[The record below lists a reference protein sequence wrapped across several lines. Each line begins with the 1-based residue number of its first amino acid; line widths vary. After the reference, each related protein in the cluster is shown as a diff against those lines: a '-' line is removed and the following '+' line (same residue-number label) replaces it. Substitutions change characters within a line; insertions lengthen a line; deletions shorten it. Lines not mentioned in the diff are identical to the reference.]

1 MTPDTMVLLPA
12 FNESHRIGV
21 VIEGIRESVPEC
33 RIVVVDDGS
42 TDDTTARALNHGVT
56 VLRLP
61 FNLGYGVALQTGY
74 KYAVTQG
81 VRFLVQLDADGQHD
95 PANIPALLERVTSG
109 SCDVC
114 IGSRFLEGEPYTI
127 PFVRRIG
134 MALFRRVASRLL
146 GQTVTDPTSGFQA
159 MNRRVLEF
167 FSRDS
172 YPVDY
177 PDVDVLVMLHR
188 HGFHIGEAPVVMHAR
203 IAGASLH
210 RGFRPVYY
218 LFKMGLD
225 IPLNLI
231 RREK

>member
-1 MTPDTMVLLPA
+1 MILLPA
-12 FNESHRIGV
+12 CNESARVGN
-21 VIEGIRESVPEC
+21 VIQAVRQAMPTA

-42 TDDTTARALNHGVT
+42 ADDTAAQALAHDAT

-74 KYAVTQG
+74 KYAVAQG
-81 VRFLVQLDADGQHD
+81 VRYLVQLDADGQHD
-95 PANIPALLERVTSG
+95 PAGIPRLLEPVTSG
-109 SCDVC
+109 ACDLC
-114 IGSRFLEGEPYTI
+114 IGSRFLEGEPYAI
-127 PFVRRIG
+127 PLARRLG
-134 MALFRRVASRLL
+134 MALFRRVASMIL

-188 HGFHIGEAPVVMHAR
+188 HGFRVGEVPVTMCAR
-203 IAGASLH
+203 SSGASLH
-210 RGFRPVYY
+210 AGLKPVYY

-225 IPLNLI
+225 IPLNLV